1 MPDDGSVAGAGA
13 GARPTGAHI
22 DMPRSN
28 PTVRPG
34 ELMPREG
41 ENGVYSQS
49 WFPIC
54 LSSELEVGA
63 IRGENFLDGKVIAW
77 RGEDGIARVMSAFCP
92 HVGADLSVGCVT
104 GNHVQCAFHKWEYDR
119 DGACAK
125 TFIGDPAPKMA
136 QLYKFPTQERHGIVW
151 AFNGDEP
158 LWDIPDFEKPGDD
171 VIVRSIRVPNLFQC
185 DPWVFAAN
193 TPDMQHFKAVH
204 GMSFG
209 GDDPHDAVEWNPYGF
224 RYKLKGKHQ
233 DGVDIDWT
241 LGIRG
246 TSIFWQEGPYGDHWF
261 GAMVGFG
268 LPEAGKHEAFA
279 AVALEKPDG
288 SEASQKRYEEQCA
301 ITDMLLVRTVGED
314 TNILNTIHYR
324 QGTLTAG
331 DRTLKRYLKIVRDY
345 PRAHPSGPFIS

>member
-1 MPDDGSVAGAGA
+1 MPDDRMVGGQATAKPS
-13 GARPTGAHI
+13 GAHI
-22 DMPRSN
+22 EMPRNN

-34 ELMPREG
+34 KLMPREG
-41 ENGVYSQS
+41 ENGLYSQS

-54 LSSELEVGA
+54 LSEEVEIGTL
-63 IRGENFLDGKVIAW
+63 RGEKFLDGKVVVW
-77 RGEDGIARVMSAFCP
+77 RGEDGIARVMSAYCP
-92 HVGADLSVGCVT
+92 HLGADLSVGCVA

-119 DGACAK
+119 DGACTK
-125 TFIGDPAPKMA
+125 TFIGDPPPKMA

-158 LWDIPDFEKPGDD
+158 FWDIPDFEKPSDHL
-171 VIVRSIRVPNLFQC
+171 VIRNFRVPNYFQC

-204 GMSFG
+204 KMRF
-209 GDDPHDAVEWNPYGF
+209 DNEDPHDDVAWEPYGF
-224 RYKLKGKHQ
+224 RYQVAGTHQ
-233 DGVDIDWT
+233 QGVPIDWT
-241 LGIRG
+241 VGIRG
-246 TSIFWQEGPYGDHWF
+246 TSIFWQEGPYGDFWL

-268 LPEAGKHEAFA
+268 LPEAGKHEGFA

-288 SEASQKRYEEQCA
+288 SAASQKRYAEQCA
-301 ITDMLLVRTVGED
+301 IADMLLVRTVGED
-314 TNILNTIHYR
+314 TDILNTIHYR

-331 DRTLKRYLKIVRDY
+331 DKTLKRYLKIVRDY